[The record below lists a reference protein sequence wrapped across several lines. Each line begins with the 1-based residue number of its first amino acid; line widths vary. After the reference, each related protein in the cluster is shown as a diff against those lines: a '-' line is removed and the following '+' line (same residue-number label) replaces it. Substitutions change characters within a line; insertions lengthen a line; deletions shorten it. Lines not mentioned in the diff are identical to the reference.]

1 MNLVTVVLWYL
12 WGSGSKILTDTK
24 SSHAQVPDIKKKK
37 KKRHSTVSPLSLQ
50 MWNLCDPTP

>member
-37 KKRHSTVSPLSLQ
+37 KKWHSTVSPLSLQ